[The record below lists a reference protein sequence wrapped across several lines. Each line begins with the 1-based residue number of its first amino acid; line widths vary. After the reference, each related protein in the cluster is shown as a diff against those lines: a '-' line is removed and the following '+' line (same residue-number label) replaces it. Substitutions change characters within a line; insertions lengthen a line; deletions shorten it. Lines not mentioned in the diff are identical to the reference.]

1 MNCDDQF
8 ARVLLKR
15 IARREEQAMV
25 SFYNAFERNV
35 YAFALRRLGNEGEA
49 EEVAVETMY
58 EVWKNADRFRGDS
71 QVRTWVLGIARHKL
85 LDKLRAR
92 GQQIHEEL
100 DEELPSEDLTNF
112 ELLARQQR
120 SVSVLKCLSHLPDEQ
135 RDCMHLV
142 FYEGL
147 SLGEIAKI
155 QNCPENTVKTRL
167 FHARRKIKQC
177 LEGVLAAEG
186 EV

>member
-8 ARVLLKR
+8 ARALLKQ
-15 IARREEQAMV
+15 IIRREEQAMA
-25 SFYNAFERNV
+25 SFYKAFERNV
-35 YAFALRRLGNEGEA
+35 YAFALRRLGNQGEA
-49 EEVAVETMY
+49 EEVAVETMH
-58 EVWKNADRFRGDS
+58 EVWKNAGRFRGDS

-92 GQQIHEEL
+92 SQAYEEL
-100 DEELPSEDLTNF
+100 DETTPSEDLSGF
-112 ELLARQQR
+112 DLLARRQR
-120 SVSVLKCLSHLPDEQ
+120 AQNVLKCLSHLPDEQ

-142 FYEGL
+142 FYEEL
-147 SLGEIAKI
+147 SLAEIAKI

-177 LEGVLAAEG
+177 LEGVLAE
-186 EV
+186 ENK